1 MNLST
6 LNTGLIFESLF
17 ISFVISILTAL
28 ISTKFAIRTNLLDRP
43 NAEPHKKHKYPVP
56 VSGGT
61 ALFLTLLIML
71 LIFRSSITAPLWG
84 LTLSA
89 LIIYCFSLYDDYH
102 HLKWKVKLGGQIL
115 GTAVLI
121 LTGTRTHLF
130 EAKLFSNLLPAGLV
144 PVCDILLTFF

>member
-71 LIFRSSITAPLWG
+71 LIFR
-84 LTLSA
+84 
-89 LIIYCFSLYDDYH
+89 
-102 HLKWKVKLGGQIL
+102 
-115 GTAVLI
+115 
-121 LTGTRTHLF
+121 
-130 EAKLFSNLLPAGLV
+130 
-144 PVCDILLTFF
+144 